1 MEEVEADATAA
12 LGLGREGVEHQD
24 AAAAELQL
32 TRPWQRRKRN
42 RGRRGTVWRGGC
54 WSWT

>member
-12 LGLGREGVEHQD
+12 LGLGGEGVEHQD

-42 RGRRGTVWRGGC
+42 RGRRGRVWRGGC